1 MVTQHLS
8 VKDTVKNLE
17 LDAISANGYEFT
29 WDVALN
35 GYQWLGKDTLL
46 FDKEFTRSLFFE
58 LYVPDIIMNPR
69 ESRYNKDTILYAA
82 TLNRNTYSMQEV
94 HPLSIDREPPWLVG
108 KGELE
113 LAQRQLSASV
123 RMKDWKGTPIRQY
136 NPLSIRTLHR
146 QFASLNIENLETEIP
161 KFANYYGLLGQTVH
175 LNATARQAPA
185 IVPGESLR
193 RWEME
198 IERMGVLLAIWDL
211 IQWEENDDLGQLFIW
226 HPDSVTVRLKW
237 QHQEGEYKISR
248 WDGKEKV
255 PGFGHYSELLVVRWM
270 SPGFFSEYRQSSP
283 TGPAWFWLGSKLNAY
298 LYGIHPK
305 FTGYHQR
312 EVIHIPR
319 TLLDA
324 LWLLF
329 MLEVQG
335 KVKATRCRQ
344 CGKWFDWERNT
355 KMYCSPSCRSLA
367 FYHREK
373 QKEAR
378 NEKGAQKPDKRADEA
393 RNPKA

>member
-1 MVTQHLS
+1 MVNKQFS
-8 VKDTVKNLE
+8 VKDSVKNLE
-17 LDAISANGYEFT
+17 LDAISTNGYEFI

-35 GYQWLGKDTLL
+35 GYEWLGKDTLL
-46 FDKEFTRSLFFE
+46 FDKEFTRSRFFE
-58 LYVPDIIMNPR
+58 LYVPDIVMNPR

-94 HPLSIDREPPWLVG
+94 HPDSIDREPPWLVG

-113 LAQRQLSASV
+113 LAQRQLAAKV
-123 RMKDWKGTPIRQY
+123 RMKDWKGTPTRQY

-146 QFASLNIENLETEIP
+146 QFAGLNIENLETEIP

-175 LNATARQAPA
+175 LNTRTRQAPA
-185 IVPGESLR
+185 TVQGESVH
-193 RWEME
+193 RWETE

-211 IQWEENDDLGQLFIW
+211 ILWQDHDKLAQLFIW
-226 HPDSVTVRLKW
+226 HYNSDYVEVRLKW

-248 WDGKEKV
+248 WEGKEKV
-255 PGFGHYSELLVVRWM
+255 PGFGHYGELVALRWM
-270 SPGFFSEYRQSSP
+270 SPGFFSEYKRGSP
-283 TGPAWFWLGSKLNAY
+283 IGPAWFWLGSKLNAY

-305 FTGYHQR
+305 LTGYQQPK
-312 EVIHIPR
+312 VIHIPR

-335 KVKATRCRQ
+335 KVKVTRCLQ
-344 CGKWFDWERNT
+344 CGKWFEWERNT
-355 KMYCSPSCRSLA
+355 KTYCSPNCRSLD
-367 FYHREK
+367 FYHRRKLKEAQNERKHKTEK
-373 QKEAR
+373 QE
-378 NEKGAQKPDKRADEA
+378 
-393 RNPKA
+393 